1 MNIPFVKALVPM
13 KHNSERVKD
22 KNFRSIGGKPLFH
35 WILES
40 LSRSKYID
48 EIIINTD
55 SDLIAEDASK
65 NFNVT
70 ILKRPNYLLGDMVSM
85 APLTKY
91 DLSKT
96 DGEHYLQTHSTNPLL
111 TTNTINTAIETYFSL
126 KHHDS
131 LFSVTPLKTRF
142 YWADGRAINHDPD
155 NLIRTQDLPVIYEE
169 NSCIYVFSREM
180 FNSRGHRLGKNPYLM
195 PIDRIEAIDIDDE
208 NDFLMADFFLNLRQR
223 QNKNG

>member
-13 KHNSERVKD
+13 KHHSERVKG
-22 KNFRSIGGKPLFH
+22 KNFREIGGKPLYH

-40 LSRSKYID
+40 LHRSKYID

-55 SDLIAEDASK
+55 SDLIAEDVSK

-70 ILKRPNYLLGDMVSM
+70 ILNRPDYLLGDMVSM

-96 DGEHYLQTHSTNPLL
+96 GGEYYLQTHSTNPLL
-111 TTNTINTAIETYFSL
+111 TTDTINKAIETFFSL
-126 KHHDS
+126 DQYDS
-131 LFSVTPLKTRF
+131 LFTVTPIQTRF
-142 YWADGRAINHDPD
+142 YWSDGRAINHDPD

-169 NSCIYVFSREM
+169 NSCIYIFSRKM
-180 FNSRGHRLGKNPYLM
+180 FNTRGHRLGKNPYMM
-195 PIDRIEAIDIDDE
+195 PMNKIEAIDIDDE
-208 NDFLMADFFLNLRQR
+208 SDFIMAEYFISLRKN
-223 QNKNG
+223 NK

>member
-13 KHNSERVKD
+13 KHHSERVKG
-22 KNFRSIGGKPLFH
+22 KNFREIGGKPLYH

-40 LSRSKYID
+40 LHRSKYID

-55 SDLIAEDASK
+55 SDLIAEDVSK

-70 ILKRPNYLLGDMVSM
+70 ILNRPDYLLGDMVSM

-96 DGEHYLQTHSTNPLL
+96 GGEYYLQTHSTNPLL
-111 TTNTINTAIETYFSL
+111 TTDTIDKAIEIYFSL
-126 KHHDS
+126 KQYDS
-131 LFSVTPLKTRF
+131 LFTVTPLKTRF
-142 YWADGRAINHDPD
+142 YWQDGRAVNHDPE

-169 NSCIYVFSREM
+169 NSCIYLFSRKIFAEQ
-180 FNSRGHRLGKNPYLM
+180 GHRLGKNPYMM

-208 NDFLMADFFLNLRQR
+208 DDFLMAEYFINLRKS
-223 QNKNG
+223 NK

>member
-1 MNIPFVKALVPM
+1 MKIPLVKALVPM
-13 KHNSERVKD
+13 KHHSERVKN
-22 KNFRSIGGKPLFH
+22 KNFREIGGKPLFH

-70 ILKRPNYLLGDMVSM
+70 ILKRPDYLLGDMVSM

-96 DGEHYLQTHSTNPLL
+96 DGNFYLQTHSTNPLL
-111 TTNTINTAIETYFSL
+111 TTNTINKAIETYFSL
-126 KHHDS
+126 QHHDS
-131 LFSVTPLKTRF
+131 LFTVTSLKTRF
-142 YWADGRAINHDPD
+142 YWQNGRSINHDPD

-169 NSCIYVFSREM
+169 NSCIYIFSREM
-180 FNSRGHRLGKNPYLM
+180 FNSRGHRLGKNPYMM

-208 NDFLMADFFLNLRQR
+208 SDFLMAEYFINLRQNN
-223 QNKNG
+223 NK

>member
-1 MNIPFVKALVPM
+1 MKIPFVKALVPM
-13 KHNSERVKD
+13 KHHSERVKD
-22 KNFRSIGGKPLFH
+22 KNFRNIGGKPLFH

-70 ILKRPNYLLGDMVSM
+70 ILKRPDYLLGDMVSM

-96 DGEHYLQTHSTNPLL
+96 DGDYFLQTHSTNPLL
-111 TTNTINTAIETYFSL
+111 STDTIDKAIETYFSL
-126 KHHDS
+126 KQYDS
-131 LFSVTPLKTRF
+131 LFTVTPLKTRF
-142 YWADGRAINHDPD
+142 YWQDGRAVNHDPE

-169 NSCIYVFSREM
+169 NSCIYLFSREI
-180 FNSRGHRLGKNPYLM
+180 FAERGHRLGKNPYMM
-195 PIDRIEAIDIDDE
+195 PIDRIEAIDIDE
-208 NDFLMADFFLNLRQR
+208 EEDFLMAEYFINLRKN
-223 QNKNG
+223 NK